1 MKEFW
6 IYTALRLLL
15 FAASFGIIVGV
26 WFLFT
31 DSVPILWAL
40 ILALV
45 VSGIGS
51 YFVLNPQREALARNV
66 QTRADRMGARL
77 EEIKAKEDADDDS
90 SSSPPPSA

>member
-66 QTRADRMGARL
+66 QTRAERMGTRF
-77 EEIKAKEDADDDS
+77 EEMKAKEDVDDDPS
-90 SSSPPPSA
+90 APAPPSS